1 MHHKIPKEILHR
13 LLVRAQASPTAS
25 SSFSPKIFHATLE
38 FTDPT
43 STLPDVKNAWKGLIG
58 LIITCV
64 VGPEREG
71 GQEDMRDTG
80 RPGGGLV
87 PGCRR
92 GATDWE
98 EEGGGGARRRHTG
111 RNCEAGALLLTVTH
125 NTQYKTQ
132 HNHITHNKTQYTTHT
147 CTTKTQ
153 QTTKTGSWV
162 GASRG
167 LHTGRSFRSRRASA
181 HSLLNHSPL

>member
-1 MHHKIPKEILHR
+1 MLIT
-13 LLVRAQASPTAS
+13 AQATLQQLLQ
-25 SSFSPKIFHATLE
+25 FRPKDVSLE

-43 STLPDVKNAWKGLIG
+43 STLPDVKNAGKGLIG

-71 GQEDMRDTG
+71 GQEDMRDAG

-87 PGCRR
+87 PGCRS

-98 EEGGGGARRRHTG
+98 EEGGGGAGRRHTG

-132 HNHITHNKTQYTTHT
+132 HNRITHNKTQHTHA
-147 CTTKTQ
+147 Q
-153 QTTKTGSWV
+153 QKHNKQQRQGP
-162 GASRG
+162 G
-167 LHTGRSFRSRRASA
+167 
-181 HSLLNHSPL
+181 